1 MKNKNILELCLSPD
15 LGGLELCVYDYFKFF
30 KTKSRSFI
38 CVATGKKLDD
48 YIHDENKLTLKRNK
62 FFPIFP
68 AKKLAKFI
76 DENAIDV
83 VHFHWTRDITTAVL
97 AKLFSKRKVSLIQSR
112 HMSMTRFKNDFYHKW
127 LYKNIDTIHAVT
139 HQVKEQL
146 ERFIPLNVQPEVK
159 MIYLGI
165 NEPLIDEEIVKSLR
179 GKHSLGD
186 SFVVGIIG
194 RIEEAKGQHLVI
206 DALAQLK
213 ELNIKALVVG
223 HSMDESYI
231 SALGQKVRDLGLENH
246 IVFTGFTK
254 NINEYFQLC
263 DVSVLATKTETFG
276 LVVIES
282 MVNKVPVI
290 ATNSGGPLE
299 IIDDKKDGL
308 LFDRTAKDLA
318 KKITLLYE
326 DKDFYNGLTRN
337 GYNKI
342 KDIFDKETQM
352 EKMLELVYES

>member
-1 MKNKNILELCLSPD
+1 
-15 LGGLELCVYDYFKFF
+15 
-30 KTKSRSFI
+30 
-38 CVATGKKLDD
+38 
-48 YIHDENKLTLKRNK
+48 
-62 FFPIFP
+62 
-68 AKKLAKFI
+68 
-76 DENAIDV
+76 
-83 VHFHWTRDITTAVL
+83 
-97 AKLFSKRKVSLIQSR
+97 
-112 HMSMTRFKNDFYHKW
+112 
-127 LYKNIDTIHAVT
+127 
-139 HQVKEQL
+139 
-146 ERFIPLNVQPEVK
+146 